1 MPTQPS
7 LDANDDASDHQ
18 SPEVVGDEG
27 DETDQPLQKIRKPR
41 SARLRQ
47 QCELCQRL
55 LKRGT
60 TKHHLIPRTCHK
72 NRWFKKN
79 YTREQQ
85 RETVDLC
92 HDCHGAI
99 HRMIPSEKELGR
111 YYNTLELLRA
121 HPAVAKYLVWIVK
134 QS

>member
-1 MPTQPS
+1 MATEPIEENKDT
-7 LDANDDASDHQ
+7 
-18 SPEVVGDEG
+18 DEI
-27 DETDQPLQKIRKPR
+27 PRRR
-41 SARLRQ
+41 SARDRQ
-47 QCELCQRL
+47 KCELCGRT

-79 YTREQQ
+79 FTREQQ

-92 HDCHGAI
+92 HDCHGEI

-111 YYNTLELLRA
+111 YYNTFELLAA
-121 HPAVAKYLVWIVK
+121 HPAIAKYLTWIVK
-134 QS
+134 QT